1 MPVHKVP
8 GGGYQWG
15 GHGKV
20 YRGKNAKAKAARQ
33 GAAAYA
39 NGYSG
44 PGGPRKPRSR

>member
-15 GHGKV
+15 NHGKV
-20 YRGKNAKAKAARQ
+20 YKGKDAKKKAARQ

-44 PGGPRKPRSR
+44 PGGRKK